1 VWKPGGTSGHQPTW
15 RLALNSTY
23 DKPQQIS
30 SFTKGYL
37 ICLIGT
43 AVWSTT
49 AIFIRYLTVAYQ
61 LPALVL
67 AFWRDV
73 FVFAALAGTFVI
85 VSQDR
90 LRIERRHLRFLVLY
104 GFVLSIFNGLWTISV
119 SLNGAAVATVLVYS
133 SAAFTALLGWRLFH
147 EQLGAIKILAVLFSL
162 GGCVLVS
169 GAYAASAWELNTI
182 GVITGLLSGLAF
194 ASYSLMGKASSER
207 GLNSWTALLYTF
219 GIGALFLLVYNLIPG
234 LDAGAVSGGNLF
246 WLGSSLAGWGV
257 LLFLAIGPTV
267 GGYGLYTLSLSYLP
281 ASVANLIA
289 TLEPAITAGL
299 AYLFLGED
307 LKGIQLLGGL
317 LIVSGVFMLRLKNG
331 RGRKTAVH

>member
-1 VWKPGGTSGHQPTW
+1 
-15 RLALNSTY
+15 LNSTY

-37 ICLIGT
+37 ICLVGT

-49 AIFIRYLTVAYQ
+49 AIFIRYLTVTYQ

-73 FVFAALAGTFVI
+73 FVFAALVGVFAVA
-85 VSQDR
+85 SQNR
-90 LRIERRHLRFLVLY
+90 LRIERQHLRFLVLY
-104 GFVLSIFNGLWTISV
+104 GFVLSIFNGLWTVSV

-162 GGCVLVS
+162 GGCLLVS
-169 GAYAASAWELNTI
+169 GAYAASAWELNTL

-219 GIGALFLLVYNLIPG
+219 GIGALFLLVYNFIPG
-234 LDAGAVSGGNLF
+234 LDAGVTPGANLL

-257 LLFLAIGPTV
+257 LVILAVGPTV

-289 TLEPAITAGL
+289 TLEPAMTAGL

-307 LKGIQLLGGL
+307 LNGIQLLGSI
-317 LIVSGVFMLRLKNG
+317 LIVSGVFILRLRNG

>member
-1 VWKPGGTSGHQPTW
+1 M
-15 RLALNSTY
+15 NSTY
-23 DKPQQIS
+23 DNSQPIS
-30 SFTKGYL
+30 NFTKGYL
-37 ICLIGT
+37 ICLVGT

-49 AIFIRYLTVAYQ
+49 AIFIRYLTVTYQ

-67 AFWRDV
+67 AFWRDIFV
-73 FVFAALAGTFVI
+73 FVALGGVFAVAN
-85 VSQDR
+85 SQR
-90 LRIERRHLRFLVLY
+90 LRIERQNLRFLVIY
-104 GFVLSIFNGLWTISV
+104 GFVLSIFNGLWTVSV

-147 EQLGAIKILAVLFSL
+147 EQLGLIKILAVLFSL
-162 GGCVLVS
+162 IGCVLVS
-169 GAYAASAWELNTI
+169 GAYTPSAWEFNTL

-194 ASYSLMGKASSER
+194 ASYSLMGKASSDR
-207 GLNSWTALLYTF
+207 GINSWSALLYTF
-219 GIGALFLLVYNLIPG
+219 GFGAVFLFVYNLIPG
-234 LDAGAVSGGNLF
+234 LNPSVTPGMDFF

-257 LLFLAIGPTV
+257 LIILAVGPTV

-289 TLEPAITAGL
+289 TLEPAMTAGL

-307 LKGIQLLGGL
+307 LNGNQLLGSL
-317 LIVSGVFMLRLKNG
+317 LIVGGVFMLRLRNG

>member
-1 VWKPGGTSGHQPTW
+1 M
-15 RLALNSTY
+15 NSTY
-23 DKPQQIS
+23 DKPQPIS
-30 SFTKGYL
+30 GFTKGYL
-37 ICLIGT
+37 ICLVGT

-49 AIFIRYLTVAYQ
+49 AIFIRYLTVTYQ

-73 FVFAALAGTFVI
+73 FVFAALAGTFAAI
-85 VSQDR
+85 SPDR
-90 LRIERRHLRFLVLY
+90 LRIERHHLSFLVVY
-104 GFVLSIFNGLWTISV
+104 GFVLSIFNGLWTVSV

-147 EQLGAIKILAVLFSL
+147 EQLGAIKVLAVIFSL

-169 GAYAASAWELNTI
+169 GAYAASAWELNTL
-182 GVITGLLSGLAF
+182 GVITGLISGLAF

-207 GLNSWTALLYTF
+207 GLNSWSVLLYTF

-234 LDAGAVSGGNLF
+234 LDASAAPGANLF

-257 LLFLAIGPTV
+257 LAILAVGPTV

-289 TLEPAITAGL
+289 TLEPAMTTSL

-307 LKGIQLLGGL
+307 LSGIQLLGSL
-317 LIVSGVFMLRLKNG
+317 LIVGGVFMLRLRNG
-331 RGRKTAVH
+331 RGRKPAVH

>member
-1 VWKPGGTSGHQPTW
+1 
-15 RLALNSTY
+15 LNSTY
-23 DKPQQIS
+23 DKPQPIS
-30 SFTKGYL
+30 NFTKGYL
-37 ICLIGT
+37 ICLVGT

-49 AIFIRYLTVAYQ
+49 AIFIRYLTVNYH

-73 FVFAALAGTFVI
+73 FVFAALAGTFVA
-85 VSQDR
+85 VNPGR
-90 LRIERRHLRFLVLY
+90 LHIERQHLRFLVVY
-104 GFVLSIFNGLWTISV
+104 GFVLSIFNALWTVSV

-133 SAAFTALLGWRLFH
+133 SAAFTALLGWRFLH
-147 EQLGAIKILAVLFSL
+147 EQLGLIKILAVLFSL
-162 GGCVLVS
+162 VGCVLVS
-169 GAYAASAWELNTI
+169 GAYTASAWELNTL

-207 GLNSWTALLYTF
+207 GINSWSALLYTF

-234 LDAGAVSGGNLF
+234 LDASATPGGNLF
-246 WLGSSLAGWGV
+246 WLGSSLVGWGV
-257 LLFLAIGPTV
+257 LIILAVGPTV

-289 TLEPAITAGL
+289 TLEPAMTAGL

-307 LKGIQLLGGL
+307 LNGTQLLGSL
-317 LIVSGVFMLRLKNG
+317 LIVGGVFMLRLRNG
-331 RGRKTAVH
+331 RGRKTVVH